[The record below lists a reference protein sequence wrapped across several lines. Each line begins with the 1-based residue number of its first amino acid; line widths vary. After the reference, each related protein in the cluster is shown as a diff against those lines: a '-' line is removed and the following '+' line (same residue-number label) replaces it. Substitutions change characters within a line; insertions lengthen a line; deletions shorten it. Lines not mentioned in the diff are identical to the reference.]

1 MQRYKIVANFAKIS
15 YVLRSQ
21 GFCDCGRNLQ
31 GLFAKVVWNVT
42 KLDVGLE
49 FVPQVFEDGA
59 VDDNQF
65 LVDVDDL
72 VLDLKVQIVRLALD
86 EEGVFR
92 EHPQISVS
100 DMIKNPAIKVD
111 SVKESTL
118 VVMETKS
125 LTSRTTCSRSWPI
138 RTATACK
145 AR

>member
-15 YVLRSQ
+15 HVLRSQ

-31 GLFAKVVWNVT
+31 GLFAKVVWNAT

-72 VLDLKVQIVRLALD
+72 VLNLKVQIVRLALD

-100 DMIKNPAIKVD
+100 DMIK
-111 SVKESTL
+111 
-118 VVMETKS
+118 KS
-125 LTSRTTCSRSWPI
+125 CH
-138 RTATACK
+138 
-145 AR
+145 

>member
-1 MQRYKIVANFAKIS
+1 ME
-15 YVLRSQ
+15 
-21 GFCDCGRNLQ
+21 
-31 GLFAKVVWNVT
+31 
-42 KLDVGLE
+42 LE
-49 FVPQVFEDGA
+49 FVLQVFEDGA

-92 EHPQISVS
+92 EHQQISVS
-100 DMIKNPAIKVD
+100 DTIKKNPAIKVD

-138 RTATACK
+138 RTATASK

>member
-1 MQRYKIVANFAKIS
+1 M
-15 YVLRSQ
+15 
-21 GFCDCGRNLQ
+21 
-31 GLFAKVVWNVT
+31 
-42 KLDVGLE
+42 GLE

-92 EHPQISVS
+92 EHQQISVS

>member
-1 MQRYKIVANFAKIS
+1 MQKLATFCVA
-15 YVLRSQ
+15 R

-42 KLDVGLE
+42 KLDVELE
-49 FVPQVFEDGA
+49 FVLQVFEDGA

-92 EHPQISVS
+92 EHQQISVS
-100 DMIKNPAIKVD
+100 DTIKKILP
-111 SVKESTL
+111 L
-118 VVMETKS
+118 
-125 LTSRTTCSRSWPI
+125 R
-138 RTATACK
+138 
-145 AR
+145 

>member
-21 GFCDCGRNLQ
+21 VFCDCGRNLQ
-31 GLFAKVVWNVT
+31 GLFAKVVWNAT

-49 FVPQVFEDGA
+49 FVLQVFEDGA

-72 VLDLKVQIVRLALD
+72 VLD

-92 EHPQISVS
+92 EHQQISVS
-100 DMIKNPAIKVD
+100 DTIKKILP
-111 SVKESTL
+111 L
-118 VVMETKS
+118 
-125 LTSRTTCSRSWPI
+125 R
-138 RTATACK
+138 
-145 AR
+145 

>member
-42 KLDVGLE
+42 KLDVELE
-49 FVPQVFEDGA
+49 FVLQVFEDGA

-72 VLDLKVQIVRLALD
+72 VLD

-92 EHPQISVS
+92 EHQQISVS
-100 DMIKNPAIKVD
+100 DTIKKNPAIKVD